1 MQPLAGRARI
11 WRYQRGEYVFR
22 AGDRATALFVV
33 ADGQLHEPVTTPD
46 GGEIVFDVYTRAN
59 VLGEAAL
66 FVPERTR
73 IVDAVA
79 TTPATVLAL
88 DRPLLVDFLL
98 QHPPVTLRMLESLA
112 SQTRVSILDAAAL
125 AHRPIRDRLVLKLL
139 ELAHTHGQPST
150 HGTVIELRLTQSTL
164 AVLIGASRENV
175 NRALASLVQ
184 AGLITNHAGTIAITR
199 PDALSDTVTPD
210 QPLHRRNRRK
220 PHHQGTLV
228 DLHFL
233 TARSLIAPVGTP
245 DRQPAG
251 SATDRT

>member
-46 GGEIVFDVYTRAN
+46 GGEIVFDVYTRAG

-66 FVPERTR
+66 FVERTR

-98 QHPPVTLRMLESLA
+98 QHPPVTLRTLESLA

-164 AVLIGASRENV
+164 AALIGASRENV

-220 PHHQGTLV
+220 THHQGTLV
-228 DLHFL
+228 DLDFL
-233 TARSLIAPVGTP
+233 TARSLMAPVGTP